1 MTVPSESEL
10 RQALQRFGHPN
21 FRTLQLETIQAVLAG
36 RDALT
41 VLPTG
46 GGKSLTYQLPA
57 TLLPGTTIV
66 VSPLI
71 ALMKDQVDA
80 LERKGVPATY
90 LASGLESKEFMR
102 RLDGARNH
110 EYKLV
115 YLAPERVRASY
126 ELINRADLVVVDEAH
141 CVSQW
146 GHDFRPDYLALGD
159 LLKPVKAPTLAL
171 TATATPKV
179 RDEIASRLLNDPL
192 VQVGSFDRPNL
203 DFSVFDAP
211 TDAAKLETL
220 RLLRR
225 AHPGPAIIYCSTR
238 KKTEEV
244 AERVGGIAYHA
255 GLPDKTRSEVQDRF
269 LSGRVEVICATV
281 AFGMGID
288 KSDVRLVVHFQ
299 HPGTLEAYYQEAGR
313 AGRDGD
319 TAHAAMLF
327 AIQDTMTRKR
337 LIENNY
343 PPEKLVRDVLERLR
357 REPGT
362 ASEVAERMHAGNNM
376 TPINVAV
383 KALFDG
389 GQLVL
394 ENGVY
399 VASGSRAPIDLNSMQ
414 ARKRFELNGMEKVV
428 GYARAVGCR
437 RAFLVGHF
445 GERMQPCGHCDRC
458 NPDLGKVGLETVK
471 LHGQPEHLRSLEAE
485 AFTAITSL
493 LKRQQVSAKVAVQ
506 VLTGSSAK
514 NIITSGLRTDPG
526 FGLLRR
532 YSSTEIEGQ
541 IARLLKDGTVQQVGS
556 NLRLSGQG
564 SGQGSGQK
572 PEPRAS
578 QSSDQAVSD
587 RANSD
592 SKPAYVNPISE
603 LPDDGLR
610 EALKSFRSTQ
620 AKTAG
625 ISAFIVFSNA
635 TLEAVAQS
643 RPNSIAALT
652 DIKGVGK
659 TTLEKYGSGLLE
671 VVAKFASQGSAR
683 PAPQPTAAQTNTVPS
698 KPEPR
703 VGPSKPT
710 STLTAQA
717 KVIAEPNSDAF
728 AFTDAPSLLEAVAQ
742 NIRFDPALLEDSLER
757 LPETMLPRAIEA
769 LSRLGGPFA
778 IIRPYLDHTSEL
790 VTAAALTA
798 LANLDPSF
806 ELDFMLEDARPRV
819 RLAAVRVSQ
828 NSKKLESFLAL
839 EPVGYVQTA
848 IRIACWRLGSN
859 QR

>member
-1 MTVPSESEL
+1 VIVPSETEL
-10 RQALQRFGHPN
+10 RQALQRFGHAN

-57 TLLPGTTIV
+57 TLLPGITIV

-80 LERKGVPATY
+80 LKRKGVSATY

-102 RLDGARNH
+102 RLDGARRD

-159 LLKPVKAPTLAL
+159 LLKPVTAPTLAL

-244 AERVGGIAYHA
+244 AERIGGIAYHA
-255 GLPDKTRSEVQDRF
+255 GLPDKTRADVQDQF
-269 LSGRVEVICATV
+269 LGGKVEVICATV

-313 AGRDGD
+313 AGRDGS

-327 AIQDTMTRKR
+327 AFQDTMTRKR

-362 ASEVAERMHAGNNM
+362 ASEVAERMHAGNNL

-389 GQLVL
+389 GQLTL
-394 ENGVY
+394 EDGIY
-399 VASGSRAPIDLNSMQ
+399 VATNSRSPIDLNSMQ

-458 NPDLGKVGLETVK
+458 NPELGKVGLESVK
-471 LHGQPEHLRSLEAE
+471 LHGQPEHLRSLESE

-493 LKRQQVSAKVAVQ
+493 VKRQQVSAKVAVQ

-514 NIITSGLRTDPG
+514 NIVNSGLRTDPG
-526 FGLLRR
+526 FGILKR
-532 YSSTEIEGQ
+532 YSSTEVEGQ
-541 IARLLKDGTVQQVGS
+541 IARLIRDGTVQQVGS
-556 NLRLSGQG
+556 NLRMP
-564 SGQGSGQK
+564 GQK
-572 PEPRAS
+572 TEPRAS
-578 QSSDQAVSD
+578 EVSEGHD
-587 RANSD
+587 ALLE
-592 SKPAYVNPISE
+592 KPVYQNPISS

-610 EALKSFRSTQ
+610 EALKSFRSAQ
-620 AKTAG
+620 AKSAG

-635 TLEAVAQS
+635 TLEAVADAWPS
-643 RPNSIAALT
+643 SIT
-652 DIKGVGK
+652 DLSTIKGIGK

-671 VVAKFASQGSAR
+671 VVARFSAR
-683 PAPQPTAAQTNTVPS
+683 DAMRQNSAPANSESRANTVKPQRQPDARRAPPPS
-698 KPEPR
+698 LKPVQNGFAQR
-703 VGPSKPT
+703 PS
-710 STLTAQA
+710 QF
-717 KVIAEPNSDAF
+717 EFSDPA
-728 AFTDAPSLLEAVAQ
+728 SLLEAAAQ
-742 NIRFDPALLEDSLER
+742 NVPFDPLLLERTLQR
-757 LPETMLPRAIEA
+757 LPETLLPRAIEA
-769 LSRLGGPFA
+769 LSRLGGNFA
-778 IIRPYLDHTSEL
+778 VLRPYLDHAAES
-790 VTAAALTA
+790 VTAAAITA
-798 LANLDPSF
+798 LATLDPNF
-806 ELDFMLEDARPRV
+806 DMDFMLEDARPRV
-819 RLAAVRVSQ
+819 RLAAVRASH
-828 NSKKLESFLAL
+828 NPKKLESLLPL

-848 IRIACWRLGSN
+848 IRVACWRLGFGT
-859 QR
+859 R

>member
-255 GLPDKTRSEVQDRF
+255 GLPDKTRSDVQDRF

-493 LKRQQVSAKVAVQ
+493 LKRQQVGAKTAVQ

-514 NIITSGLRTDPG
+514 NILTSGLRTDPG

-556 NLRLSGQG
+556 NLRLSGQRP
-564 SGQGSGQK
+564 GQK

-578 QSSDQAVSD
+578 RLSDQATSGQEASD
-587 RANSD
+587 P
-592 SKPAYVNPISE
+592 KPAYVNPISE

-610 EALKSFRSTQ
+610 EALKSFRSVQ

-625 ISAFIVFSNA
+625 ISAFIVFSNG

-643 RPNSIAALT
+643 RPNSIATLT
-652 DIKGVGK
+652 GIKGIGK

-671 VVAKFASQGSAR
+671 VVAKFATRGSAQT
-683 PAPQPTAAQTNTVPS
+683 PATQPKAVLS

-703 VGPSKPT
+703 VEESKPT
-710 STLTAQA
+710 SALTAQPNLVME
-717 KVIAEPNSDAF
+717 KPNSNAF
-728 AFTDAPSLLEAVAQ
+728 AFTDAASLLEAAAQ
-742 NIRFDPALLEDSLER
+742 NIRFDPALLEDTLEH

-769 LSRLGGPFA
+769 LSRLGGQFA

-828 NSKKLESFLAL
+828 NSKKLEALLAL

-848 IRIACWRLGSN
+848 IRIASWRLRSN